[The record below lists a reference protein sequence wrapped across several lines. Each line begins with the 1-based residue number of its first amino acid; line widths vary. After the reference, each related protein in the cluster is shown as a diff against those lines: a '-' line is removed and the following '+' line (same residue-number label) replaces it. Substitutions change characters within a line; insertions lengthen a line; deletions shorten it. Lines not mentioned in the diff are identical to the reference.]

1 MVLAQRYVKFTTSV
15 GKMFEICVN
24 AWKKIWS
31 MTPNKLG
38 GERNYVADF
47 EIYDNRTSDPKNTI
61 LDIYI
66 GIKN

>member
-1 MVLAQRYVKFTTSV
+1 
-15 GKMFEICVN
+15 MFEICVN